1 MKSHL
6 RMTSYVSL
14 TPFVLLSLSTH
25 ECGHTLDLHLSYG
38 LPVSNIEICDAV
50 FLDHLLVLFQV
61 ALHPDTFK
69 RHAAAARCCPVITPS
84 ASGQF
89 SVVMISLTLNLC

>member
-1 MKSHL
+1 MNVDTHSIYIYRTVYLFQTL
-6 RMTSYVSL
+6 RSVML
-14 TPFVLLSLSTH
+14 F
-25 ECGHTLDLHLSYG
+25 
-38 LPVSNIEICDAV
+38 

-69 RHAAAARCCPVITPS
+69 LHAAAARCCPVITPS
-84 ASGQF
+84 TSGQF